1 MFIHLSRTAAEGNLV
16 EINRETCALCP
27 FAIIS
32 VWRQN
37 SLGTSGGKCQKQL
50 LLLLGCCCDWD
61 LRNMG
66 SCNGM
71 LLKLTEEKKSFKRT
85 LQATKMEIQRQP
97 NESFF
102 QVCELIIL
110 IIDLEGKQR
119 DASMLRYSSGLLG
132 RFQFKDKAKHA
143 NWKRGSQCHQV
154 VGGGCPKEGDG
165 KFYFHFRYKL
175 CQGHKTLIFICI
187 PIIAF
192 FSCWQ

>member
-1 MFIHLSRTAAEGNLV
+1 
-16 EINRETCALCP
+16 
-27 FAIIS
+27 
-32 VWRQN
+32 
-37 SLGTSGGKCQKQL
+37 
-50 LLLLGCCCDWD
+50 
-61 LRNMG
+61 MG

-132 RFQFKDKAKHA
+132 RFQFKDKARKLKKRQPVSSGIRWWVVDAQKRVTA
-143 NWKRGSQCHQV
+143 NFISTLGTNFVK
-154 VGGGCPKEGDG
+154 DT
-165 KFYFHFRYKL
+165 KL
-175 CQGHKTLIFICI
+175 
-187 PIIAF
+187 
-192 FSCWQ
+192 